1 MGEGNETGQMSTSQ
15 KKALQS
21 SGSGI
26 GALRNVDDLGKDQ
39 EEDYED
45 DGAFE
50 ENNDSDM
57 EF

>member
-1 MGEGNETGQMSTSQ
+1 MSTSQ
-15 KKALQS
+15 KRALQS

-26 GALRNVDDLGKDQ
+26 GNLRNIDDLGKVGGDDD
-39 EEDYED
+39 DYED

-50 ENNDSDM
+50 ENQDSDM